1 MNEQFDEFPI
11 DRPVILKRLYQLFNC
26 LADRRVLDF
35 RFFAGRFDA
44 IVAELKE
51 SDHFRSSFKKRSS
64 TTATAMASEA
74 VATSQSAVPA
84 HTSLRTRLSRQVSC
98 HHFFGPNP
106 VNFEMRRDASQTW
119 IKYARIRSRSSW
131 KALFLRLSMSRDPR
145 LGTCQ
150 KQT

>member
-98 HHFFGPNP
+98 HHLFGPNP
-106 VNFEMRRDASQTW
+106 VNLRNAQRCEPDVDQICTH
-119 IKYARIRSRSSW
+119 I
-131 KALFLRLSMSRDPR
+131 ALVVAGKFFAEVVDVPGS
-145 LGTCQ
+145 T
-150 KQT
+150 

>member
-1 MNEQFDEFPI
+1 MKIQLGATELTVQFDEFPI

-84 HTSLRTRLSRQVSC
+84 HTSLRTRLSRYV
-98 HHFFGPNP
+98 
-106 VNFEMRRDASQTW
+106 
-119 IKYARIRSRSSW
+119 
-131 KALFLRLSMSRDPR
+131 L
-145 LGTCQ
+145 
-150 KQT
+150 